1 MITLEEGGVCGDAN
15 NVPGEGE
22 RNIKRMDDFQLPTH
36 VQLCVTDE
44 FFLHVTLTGSY
55 PINSASYAM

>member
-1 MITLEEGGVCGDAN
+1 VCGDAN